1 MVWKPRTPLSIGWLC
16 GLVSVAILATW
27 GVLDSGSAANAQN
40 RYAQKDRKTPQ
51 TGQNVELR
59 AHRIYTR
66 IREFPSADADRDGK
80 VSRSERTGF
89 VVALAMQ
96 SSQSV
101 LTEHPKT
108 DHDRDG
114 KLSVR
119 EAVELVR
126 RTRARADL
134 DRRAQLELDA
144 AKEEGAGEKR
154 IKELTAERR
163 RASIELSM
171 KSLDLQEW
179 LLDNMSSEPQV
190 SVVAEYVKI
199 IARAERVEF
208 LRKNPEADANGDG
221 ILSAEEQQA
230 YNQSRWARRLAE
242 IRDEIEQVLARLE
255 DPDLRPGQIRELEG
269 RLKRLRANEAE
280 YAGAMKTRRGSP

>member
-1 MVWKPRTPLSIGWLC
+1 MTSDPGAGSGRLFRDRNLHIIFSITLIAVLAVSSITPAFPQISRELGVSPARIGWLISAFTVP
-16 GLVSVAILATW
+16 GVFLTPVLGVA
-27 GVLDSGSAANAQN
+27 
-40 RYAQKDRKTPQ
+40 
-51 TGQNVELR
+51 
-59 AHRIYTR
+59 
-66 IREFPSADADRDGK
+66 ADRWGRK
-80 VSRSERTGF
+80 QVLVPSLLLF
-89 VVALAMQ
+89 AVAGTACAFA
-96 SSQSV
+96 
-101 LTEHPKT
+101 T
-108 DHDRDG
+108 DFQTLLGLRLLQG
-114 KLSVR
+114 V
-119 EAVELVR
+119 

-154 IKELTAERR
+154 IKELKAERR

-280 YAGAMKTRRGSP
+280 YAGAMKTRRGRP